1 MKRIILALSIVAMA
15 STAFA
20 ELGPEISKSTNSPFL
35 GMNYK
40 NGEFVNGIVFDESGK
55 VVKSQ
60 PVYWLIEK

>member
-40 NGEFVNGIVFDESGK
+40 SVKEKLGK
-55 VVKSQ
+55 PNTALKCVSDG
-60 PVYWLIEK
+60 